1 MKKIPLHKK
10 LLLGAVTGGLGY
22 GSYKL
27 FKHTDAGSRKMEMIS
42 PVTPLLLVADDERRK
57 AAIAGGV
64 GAGVGAAG
72 ASRLFKAPYAKS
84 VDKAAGEVAGH
95 INSLKDDL
103 GKTPWYKFGKKRA
116 IKSEIADVFKAGQ
129 SDIARTISKGRKAG
143 VAGAVVGGI
152 VGGVAGAGLYASRHD
167 LKNKINNLY
176 NKTISKE
183 NRTNLVKSS
192 DSKYRD
198 LYIPYGA
205 VGGTLAGAAIGIR
218 RGKTLPVAALG
229 TIGGAA
235 TGGLAAGRGYLAEK
249 RGVHTDPVSNL
260 GVMGL
265 TTAGAAGSIYDVLKS
280 GGYIG
285 GKRAVKSYLSH
296 GAVGALAG
304 VGTGAAMMYHKDNK
318 ENRPNLVNS
327 AENDD
332 YVRTGAVTGGILG
345 MVGRKGFAVAPVLG
359 GAALGAGMG
368 YLAKKNSND
377 NYNSPIKD
385 HIKAIA
391 KTTIPLGAAGGAA
404 AVHIGSKAI
413 DKAMKEKPHLVSQL
427 PAHVLENVKQLKGA
441 KGALIGAGVGA
452 AGAALSSPVFGS
464 IYGGAVHLKRAIT
477 EKNNI
482 KSSEAQES
490 LRRVNEIIA
499 GLTVKQ
505 ATPIFKK
512 IVAKKK
518 ALGAST
524 SQAQK
529 AALKILHRIDK

>member
-1 MKKIPLHKK
+1 MPLHKK

-42 PVTPLLLVADDERRK
+42 PVTPLLLVADDERRN
-57 AAIAGGV
+57 AAIAGGI
-64 GAGVGAAG
+64 GAAAGAAG

-84 VDKAAGEVAGH
+84 ADETAGNVAKH

-103 GKTPWYKFGKKRA
+103 SKTPWYKLGKKRA
-116 IKSEIADVFKAGQ
+116 IKSEIADVFEAGKN
-129 SDIARTISKGRKAG
+129 SVAHSISKGRKAG

-152 VGGVAGAGLYASRHD
+152 VGGVAGAGLYAGRHD
-167 LKNKINNLY
+167 IKNKINNLY
-176 NKTISKE
+176 NKTIS
-183 NRTNLVKSS
+183 
-192 DSKYRD
+192 
-198 LYIPYGA
+198 
-205 VGGTLAGAAIGIR
+205 
-218 RGKTLPVAALG
+218 
-229 TIGGAA
+229 
-235 TGGLAAGRGYLAEK
+235 
-249 RGVHTDPVSNL
+249 
-260 GVMGL
+260 
-265 TTAGAAGSIYDVLKS
+265 
-280 GGYIG
+280 
-285 GKRAVKSYLSH
+285 
-296 GAVGALAG
+296 
-304 VGTGAAMMYHKDNK
+304 K

-332 YVRTGAVTGGILG
+332 YVRTGAVTDGILG
-345 MVGRKGFAVAPVLG
+345 AVGRKGFAVAPVLG
-359 GAALGAGMG
+359 GAAVGAGMG

>member
-22 GSYKL
+22 SSYKL
-27 FKHTDAGSRKMEMIS
+27 FKHTDAGSRKMEMIN
-42 PVTPLLLVADDERRK
+42 PVTPLLLVADDERRN
-57 AAIAGGV
+57 AAIAGGI
-64 GAGVGAAG
+64 GAAAGAAG

-176 NKTISKE
+176 
-183 NRTNLVKSS
+183 
-192 DSKYRD
+192 
-198 LYIPYGA
+198 
-205 VGGTLAGAAIGIR
+205 
-218 RGKTLPVAALG
+218 
-229 TIGGAA
+229 
-235 TGGLAAGRGYLAEK
+235 
-249 RGVHTDPVSNL
+249 
-260 GVMGL
+260 
-265 TTAGAAGSIYDVLKS
+265 
-280 GGYIG
+280 
-285 GKRAVKSYLSH
+285 
-296 GAVGALAG
+296 
-304 VGTGAAMMYHKDNK
+304 HKDNK

-359 GAALGAGMG
+359 GAAVGAGMG

>member
-1 MKKIPLHKK
+1 MKTIPLHKK

-152 VGGVAGAGLYASRHD
+152 VGGVAGAGLYASRHN

-176 NKTISKE
+176 NKTIS
-183 NRTNLVKSS
+183 
-192 DSKYRD
+192 
-198 LYIPYGA
+198 
-205 VGGTLAGAAIGIR
+205 
-218 RGKTLPVAALG
+218 
-229 TIGGAA
+229 
-235 TGGLAAGRGYLAEK
+235 
-249 RGVHTDPVSNL
+249 
-260 GVMGL
+260 
-265 TTAGAAGSIYDVLKS
+265 
-280 GGYIG
+280 
-285 GKRAVKSYLSH
+285 
-296 GAVGALAG
+296 
-304 VGTGAAMMYHKDNK
+304 K

-345 MVGRKGFAVAPVLG
+345 AVGRKGFAVAPVLG
-359 GAALGAGMG
+359 GAAVGAGMG

-529 AALKILHRIDK
+529 AALKVLHRIDK

>member
-22 GSYKL
+22 SSYKL
-27 FKHTDAGSRKMEMIS
+27 FKHTVAGSRKMEMIS
-42 PVTPLLLVADDERRK
+42 PVTPLLLVADDERRN

-64 GAGVGAAG
+64 GAAAGAAG

-152 VGGVAGAGLYASRHD
+152 VGGVAGAGLYAGRHD
-167 LKNKINNLY
+167 IKNKINNLY
-176 NKTISKE
+176 NKTIS
-183 NRTNLVKSS
+183 
-192 DSKYRD
+192 
-198 LYIPYGA
+198 
-205 VGGTLAGAAIGIR
+205 
-218 RGKTLPVAALG
+218 
-229 TIGGAA
+229 
-235 TGGLAAGRGYLAEK
+235 
-249 RGVHTDPVSNL
+249 
-260 GVMGL
+260 
-265 TTAGAAGSIYDVLKS
+265 
-280 GGYIG
+280 
-285 GKRAVKSYLSH
+285 
-296 GAVGALAG
+296 
-304 VGTGAAMMYHKDNK
+304 K

>member
-22 GSYKL
+22 SSYKL
-27 FKHTDAGSRKMEMIS
+27 FKHTDAGSRKMEMIT
-42 PVTPLLLVADDERRK
+42 PVTPLLLVADDERRN
-57 AAIAGGV
+57 AAIAGGI
-64 GAGVGAAG
+64 GAAAGAAG

-84 VDKAAGEVAGH
+84 ADETAGNVAKH

-103 GKTPWYKFGKKRA
+103 SKTPWYKLGKKRA
-116 IKSEIADVFKAGQ
+116 IKSEIADVFEAGKN
-129 SDIARTISKGRKAG
+129 SVAHSISKGRKAG

-176 NKTISKE
+176 NKTIS
-183 NRTNLVKSS
+183 
-192 DSKYRD
+192 
-198 LYIPYGA
+198 
-205 VGGTLAGAAIGIR
+205 
-218 RGKTLPVAALG
+218 
-229 TIGGAA
+229 
-235 TGGLAAGRGYLAEK
+235 
-249 RGVHTDPVSNL
+249 
-260 GVMGL
+260 
-265 TTAGAAGSIYDVLKS
+265 
-280 GGYIG
+280 
-285 GKRAVKSYLSH
+285 
-296 GAVGALAG
+296 
-304 VGTGAAMMYHKDNK
+304 K

>member
-42 PVTPLLLVADDERRK
+42 PVTPLLLVADDERRN
-57 AAIAGGV
+57 AAIAGGI
-64 GAGVGAAG
+64 GAAAGAAG

-152 VGGVAGAGLYASRHD
+152 VGGVAGAGLYAGRHD
-167 LKNKINNLY
+167 IKNKINNLY
-176 NKTISKE
+176 NKTIS
-183 NRTNLVKSS
+183 
-192 DSKYRD
+192 
-198 LYIPYGA
+198 
-205 VGGTLAGAAIGIR
+205 
-218 RGKTLPVAALG
+218 
-229 TIGGAA
+229 
-235 TGGLAAGRGYLAEK
+235 
-249 RGVHTDPVSNL
+249 
-260 GVMGL
+260 
-265 TTAGAAGSIYDVLKS
+265 
-280 GGYIG
+280 
-285 GKRAVKSYLSH
+285 
-296 GAVGALAG
+296 
-304 VGTGAAMMYHKDNK
+304 K

-359 GAALGAGMG
+359 GAAVGAGMG

-529 AALKILHRIDK
+529 AALKVLHRIDK

>member
-84 VDKAAGEVAGH
+84 ADETAGNVAKH

-103 GKTPWYKFGKKRA
+103 SKTPWYKLGKKRA
-116 IKSEIADVFKAGQ
+116 IKSEIADVFEAGKN
-129 SDIARTISKGRKAG
+129 SVAHSISKGRKAG

-152 VGGVAGAGLYASRHD
+152 VGGVAGAGLYAGRHD
-167 LKNKINNLY
+167 IKNKINNLY
-176 NKTISKE
+176 NKTIS
-183 NRTNLVKSS
+183 
-192 DSKYRD
+192 
-198 LYIPYGA
+198 
-205 VGGTLAGAAIGIR
+205 
-218 RGKTLPVAALG
+218 
-229 TIGGAA
+229 
-235 TGGLAAGRGYLAEK
+235 
-249 RGVHTDPVSNL
+249 
-260 GVMGL
+260 
-265 TTAGAAGSIYDVLKS
+265 
-280 GGYIG
+280 
-285 GKRAVKSYLSH
+285 
-296 GAVGALAG
+296 
-304 VGTGAAMMYHKDNK
+304 K

-359 GAALGAGMG
+359 GAAVGAGMG

-427 PAHVLENVKQLKGA
+427 PAHVLENVNQLKGA
-441 KGALIGAGVGA
+441 KGALIGAGLGA

>member
-1 MKKIPLHKK
+1 M
-10 LLLGAVTGGLGY
+10 LLGAVTGGLGY
-22 GSYKL
+22 SSYKL
-27 FKHTDAGSRKMEMIS
+27 FKHTDAGSRKMGMIS

-116 IKSEIADVFKAGQ
+116 IKSELADVFKAGQ
-129 SDIARTISKGRKAG
+129 SDIARNISKGRKAG

-183 NRTNLVKSS
+183 NR
-192 DSKYRD
+192 
-198 LYIPYGA
+198 
-205 VGGTLAGAAIGIR
+205 
-218 RGKTLPVAALG
+218 
-229 TIGGAA
+229 
-235 TGGLAAGRGYLAEK
+235 
-249 RGVHTDPVSNL
+249 
-260 GVMGL
+260 
-265 TTAGAAGSIYDVLKS
+265 
-280 GGYIG
+280 
-285 GKRAVKSYLSH
+285 
-296 GAVGALAG
+296 
-304 VGTGAAMMYHKDNK
+304 
-318 ENRPNLVNS
+318 PNLVNS

-359 GAALGAGMG
+359 GAAVGAGMG

>member
-22 GSYKL
+22 SSYKL

-103 GKTPWYKFGKKRA
+103 GKTPWYKLGKKRA

-152 VGGVAGAGLYASRHD
+152 VGGVAGAGLYAGRHD
-167 LKNKINNLY
+167 IKNKINNLY
-176 NKTISKE
+176 NKTIS
-183 NRTNLVKSS
+183 
-192 DSKYRD
+192 
-198 LYIPYGA
+198 
-205 VGGTLAGAAIGIR
+205 
-218 RGKTLPVAALG
+218 
-229 TIGGAA
+229 
-235 TGGLAAGRGYLAEK
+235 
-249 RGVHTDPVSNL
+249 
-260 GVMGL
+260 
-265 TTAGAAGSIYDVLKS
+265 
-280 GGYIG
+280 
-285 GKRAVKSYLSH
+285 
-296 GAVGALAG
+296 
-304 VGTGAAMMYHKDNK
+304 K

-359 GAALGAGMG
+359 GAAVGAGMG

-529 AALKILHRIDK
+529 AALKVLHRIDK

>member
-1 MKKIPLHKK
+1 M
-10 LLLGAVTGGLGY
+10 LLGAVTGGLGY

-42 PVTPLLLVADDERRK
+42 PVTPLLLVADDERRN

-103 GKTPWYKFGKKRA
+103 GKTPWYKLGKKRA

-152 VGGVAGAGLYASRHD
+152 VGGVAGAGLYAGRHD
-167 LKNKINNLY
+167 IKNKINNLY

-183 NRTNLVKSS
+183 NR
-192 DSKYRD
+192 
-198 LYIPYGA
+198 
-205 VGGTLAGAAIGIR
+205 
-218 RGKTLPVAALG
+218 
-229 TIGGAA
+229 
-235 TGGLAAGRGYLAEK
+235 
-249 RGVHTDPVSNL
+249 
-260 GVMGL
+260 
-265 TTAGAAGSIYDVLKS
+265 
-280 GGYIG
+280 
-285 GKRAVKSYLSH
+285 
-296 GAVGALAG
+296 
-304 VGTGAAMMYHKDNK
+304 
-318 ENRPNLVNS
+318 PNLV
-327 AENDD
+327 
-332 YVRTGAVTGGILG
+332 
-345 MVGRKGFAVAPVLG
+345 
-359 GAALGAGMG
+359 
-368 YLAKKNSND
+368 
-377 NYNSPIKD
+377 
-385 HIKAIA
+385 
-391 KTTIPLGAAGGAA
+391 
-404 AVHIGSKAI
+404 
-413 DKAMKEKPHLVSQL
+413 
-427 PAHVLENVKQLKGA
+427 
-441 KGALIGAGVGA
+441 
-452 AGAALSSPVFGS
+452 
-464 IYGGAVHLKRAIT
+464 
-477 EKNNI
+477 

-518 ALGAST
+518 AAGAST

>member
-42 PVTPLLLVADDERRK
+42 PVTPLLLVADDERRN

-64 GAGVGAAG
+64 GAAAGAAG

-84 VDKAAGEVAGH
+84 ADETAGNVAKH

-152 VGGVAGAGLYASRHD
+152 VGGVAGAGLYAGRHD
-167 LKNKINNLY
+167 IKNKINNLY
-176 NKTISKE
+176 NKTIS
-183 NRTNLVKSS
+183 
-192 DSKYRD
+192 
-198 LYIPYGA
+198 
-205 VGGTLAGAAIGIR
+205 
-218 RGKTLPVAALG
+218 
-229 TIGGAA
+229 
-235 TGGLAAGRGYLAEK
+235 
-249 RGVHTDPVSNL
+249 
-260 GVMGL
+260 
-265 TTAGAAGSIYDVLKS
+265 
-280 GGYIG
+280 
-285 GKRAVKSYLSH
+285 
-296 GAVGALAG
+296 
-304 VGTGAAMMYHKDNK
+304 K

-359 GAALGAGMG
+359 GAALGAGLG
-368 YLAKKNSND
+368 YVAKKNSND

-518 ALGAST
+518 AAGAST

>member
-57 AAIAGGV
+57 AAIAGGI
-64 GAGVGAAG
+64 GAAAGAAG

-84 VDKAAGEVAGH
+84 ADETAGNVAKH

-103 GKTPWYKFGKKRA
+103 SKTPWYKLGKKRA
-116 IKSEIADVFKAGQ
+116 IKSEIADVFEAGKN
-129 SDIARTISKGRKAG
+129 SVAHSISKGRKAG

-176 NKTISKE
+176 NKTIS
-183 NRTNLVKSS
+183 
-192 DSKYRD
+192 
-198 LYIPYGA
+198 
-205 VGGTLAGAAIGIR
+205 
-218 RGKTLPVAALG
+218 
-229 TIGGAA
+229 
-235 TGGLAAGRGYLAEK
+235 
-249 RGVHTDPVSNL
+249 
-260 GVMGL
+260 
-265 TTAGAAGSIYDVLKS
+265 
-280 GGYIG
+280 
-285 GKRAVKSYLSH
+285 
-296 GAVGALAG
+296 
-304 VGTGAAMMYHKDNK
+304 K

>member
-1 MKKIPLHKK
+1 M
-10 LLLGAVTGGLGY
+10 LLGAVTGGLGY

-183 NRTNLVKSS
+183 NRPNLVKSS

-235 TGGLAAGRGYLAEK
+235 TGGL
-249 RGVHTDPVSNL
+249 
-260 GVMGL
+260 
-265 TTAGAAGSIYDVLKS
+265 
-280 GGYIG
+280 
-285 GKRAVKSYLSH
+285 
-296 GAVGALAG
+296 
-304 VGTGAAMMYHKDNK
+304 
-318 ENRPNLVNS
+318 
-327 AENDD
+327 
-332 YVRTGAVTGGILG
+332 
-345 MVGRKGFAVAPVLG
+345 
-359 GAALGAGMG
+359 
-368 YLAKKNSND
+368 
-377 NYNSPIKD
+377 
-385 HIKAIA
+385 
-391 KTTIPLGAAGGAA
+391 A

-518 ALGAST
+518 AAGAST

>member
-22 GSYKL
+22 SSYKL

-183 NRTNLVKSS
+183 NR
-192 DSKYRD
+192 
-198 LYIPYGA
+198 
-205 VGGTLAGAAIGIR
+205 
-218 RGKTLPVAALG
+218 
-229 TIGGAA
+229 
-235 TGGLAAGRGYLAEK
+235 
-249 RGVHTDPVSNL
+249 
-260 GVMGL
+260 
-265 TTAGAAGSIYDVLKS
+265 
-280 GGYIG
+280 
-285 GKRAVKSYLSH
+285 
-296 GAVGALAG
+296 
-304 VGTGAAMMYHKDNK
+304 
-318 ENRPNLVNS
+318 PNLVNS

-359 GAALGAGMG
+359 GAAVGAGMG

>member
-57 AAIAGGV
+57 ATIAGGV

-129 SDIARTISKGRKAG
+129 SDIVRTISKGRKAG

-183 NRTNLVKSS
+183 NRPNLVKSS

-205 VGGTLAGAAIGIR
+205 VGGTL
-218 RGKTLPVAALG
+218 
-229 TIGGAA
+229 
-235 TGGLAAGRGYLAEK
+235 
-249 RGVHTDPVSNL
+249 
-260 GVMGL
+260 
-265 TTAGAAGSIYDVLKS
+265 
-280 GGYIG
+280 
-285 GKRAVKSYLSH
+285 
-296 GAVGALAG
+296 
-304 VGTGAAMMYHKDNK
+304 
-318 ENRPNLVNS
+318 
-327 AENDD
+327 
-332 YVRTGAVTGGILG
+332 
-345 MVGRKGFAVAPVLG
+345 
-359 GAALGAGMG
+359 
-368 YLAKKNSND
+368 
-377 NYNSPIKD
+377 
-385 HIKAIA
+385 
-391 KTTIPLGAAGGAA
+391 
-404 AVHIGSKAI
+404 
-413 DKAMKEKPHLVSQL
+413 
-427 PAHVLENVKQLKGA
+427 
-441 KGALIGAGVGA
+441 

>member
-22 GSYKL
+22 SSYKL

-183 NRTNLVKSS
+183 NR
-192 DSKYRD
+192 
-198 LYIPYGA
+198 
-205 VGGTLAGAAIGIR
+205 
-218 RGKTLPVAALG
+218 
-229 TIGGAA
+229 
-235 TGGLAAGRGYLAEK
+235 
-249 RGVHTDPVSNL
+249 
-260 GVMGL
+260 
-265 TTAGAAGSIYDVLKS
+265 
-280 GGYIG
+280 
-285 GKRAVKSYLSH
+285 
-296 GAVGALAG
+296 
-304 VGTGAAMMYHKDNK
+304 
-318 ENRPNLVNS
+318 PNLVNS

-359 GAALGAGMG
+359 GAAVGAGMG

-391 KTTIPLGAAGGAA
+391 KTTIPLGAAGGSA

-441 KGALIGAGVGA
+441 KGALMGAGVGA

>member
-42 PVTPLLLVADDERRK
+42 PVTPLLLVADDERRN

-64 GAGVGAAG
+64 GAAAGAAG

-84 VDKAAGEVAGH
+84 ADETAGNVAKH

-103 GKTPWYKFGKKRA
+103 SKTPWYKLGKKRA
-116 IKSEIADVFKAGQ
+116 IKSEIADVFEAGKN
-129 SDIARTISKGRKAG
+129 SVAHSISKGRKAG

-183 NRTNLVKSS
+183 NR
-192 DSKYRD
+192 
-198 LYIPYGA
+198 
-205 VGGTLAGAAIGIR
+205 
-218 RGKTLPVAALG
+218 
-229 TIGGAA
+229 
-235 TGGLAAGRGYLAEK
+235 
-249 RGVHTDPVSNL
+249 
-260 GVMGL
+260 
-265 TTAGAAGSIYDVLKS
+265 
-280 GGYIG
+280 
-285 GKRAVKSYLSH
+285 
-296 GAVGALAG
+296 
-304 VGTGAAMMYHKDNK
+304 
-318 ENRPNLVNS
+318 PNLVNS

-345 MVGRKGFAVAPVLG
+345 AVAPVLG

-368 YLAKKNSND
+368 YLVKKNSND

>member
-22 GSYKL
+22 SSYKL
-27 FKHTDAGSRKMEMIS
+27 FKHTDAGRRKMEMIS
-42 PVTPLLLVADDERRK
+42 PVTPLLLVADDERRN
-57 AAIAGGV
+57 AAIAGGI
-64 GAGVGAAG
+64 GAAAGAAG

-152 VGGVAGAGLYASRHD
+152 VGGVAGAGLYAGRHD
-167 LKNKINNLY
+167 IKNKINNLY
-176 NKTISKE
+176 NKTIS
-183 NRTNLVKSS
+183 
-192 DSKYRD
+192 
-198 LYIPYGA
+198 
-205 VGGTLAGAAIGIR
+205 
-218 RGKTLPVAALG
+218 
-229 TIGGAA
+229 
-235 TGGLAAGRGYLAEK
+235 
-249 RGVHTDPVSNL
+249 
-260 GVMGL
+260 
-265 TTAGAAGSIYDVLKS
+265 
-280 GGYIG
+280 
-285 GKRAVKSYLSH
+285 
-296 GAVGALAG
+296 
-304 VGTGAAMMYHKDNK
+304 K

-345 MVGRKGFAVAPVLG
+345 AVGRKGFAVAPVLG
-359 GAALGAGMG
+359 GAAVGAGMG

>member
-42 PVTPLLLVADDERRK
+42 PITPLLLVADDERRK

-72 ASRLFKAPYAKS
+72 ASRLFKAHYAKGI
-84 VDKAAGEVAGH
+84 DKAAGEVAGH

-129 SDIARTISKGRKAG
+129 RDIARTISKGRKAG
-143 VAGAVVGGI
+143 VAGALIGAGVGA
-152 VGGVAGAGLYASRHD
+152 AGAGLYASRHD

-176 NKTISKE
+176 NKTIS
-183 NRTNLVKSS
+183 
-192 DSKYRD
+192 
-198 LYIPYGA
+198 
-205 VGGTLAGAAIGIR
+205 
-218 RGKTLPVAALG
+218 
-229 TIGGAA
+229 
-235 TGGLAAGRGYLAEK
+235 
-249 RGVHTDPVSNL
+249 
-260 GVMGL
+260 
-265 TTAGAAGSIYDVLKS
+265 
-280 GGYIG
+280 
-285 GKRAVKSYLSH
+285 
-296 GAVGALAG
+296 
-304 VGTGAAMMYHKDNK
+304 K

-427 PAHVLENVKQLKGA
+427 PAHVLETVKQLKGA
-441 KGALIGAGVGA
+441 KSALIGAGVGA

>member
-22 GSYKL
+22 SSYKL
-27 FKHTDAGSRKMEMIS
+27 FKDAGSRKMEMIS
-42 PVTPLLLVADDERRK
+42 PVTPLLLVADDERRN

-64 GAGVGAAG
+64 GAAAGAAG

-84 VDKAAGEVAGH
+84 ADETAGNVAKH

-103 GKTPWYKFGKKRA
+103 SKTPWYKLGKKRA
-116 IKSEIADVFKAGQ
+116 IKSEIADVFEAGKN
-129 SDIARTISKGRKAG
+129 SVAHSISKGRKAG

-152 VGGVAGAGLYASRHD
+152 VGGVAGAGLYAGRHD
-167 LKNKINNLY
+167 IKNKINNLY

-183 NRTNLVKSS
+183 NRPNLVKSS

-205 VGGTLAGAAIGIR
+205 VGGT
-218 RGKTLPVAALG
+218 
-229 TIGGAA
+229 
-235 TGGLAAGRGYLAEK
+235 
-249 RGVHTDPVSNL
+249 
-260 GVMGL
+260 
-265 TTAGAAGSIYDVLKS
+265 
-280 GGYIG
+280 
-285 GKRAVKSYLSH
+285 
-296 GAVGALAG
+296 LAG

-359 GAALGAGMG
+359 GAALGAGLG
-368 YLAKKNSND
+368 YVAKKNSND

-518 ALGAST
+518 AAGAST

>member
-42 PVTPLLLVADDERRK
+42 PVTPLLLVADDERRN

-64 GAGVGAAG
+64 GAAAGAAG

-103 GKTPWYKFGKKRA
+103 GKTTRYKFGKKRA

-152 VGGVAGAGLYASRHD
+152 VGGVAGAGLYAGRHD

-176 NKTISKE
+176 NKTIS
-183 NRTNLVKSS
+183 
-192 DSKYRD
+192 
-198 LYIPYGA
+198 
-205 VGGTLAGAAIGIR
+205 
-218 RGKTLPVAALG
+218 
-229 TIGGAA
+229 
-235 TGGLAAGRGYLAEK
+235 
-249 RGVHTDPVSNL
+249 
-260 GVMGL
+260 
-265 TTAGAAGSIYDVLKS
+265 
-280 GGYIG
+280 
-285 GKRAVKSYLSH
+285 
-296 GAVGALAG
+296 
-304 VGTGAAMMYHKDNK
+304 K

-345 MVGRKGFAVAPVLG
+345 AVGRKGFAVAPVLG
-359 GAALGAGMG
+359 GAAVGAGMG

-518 ALGAST
+518 AAGAST

>member
-27 FKHTDAGSRKMEMIS
+27 FKHTDAGSRKMGMIS

-64 GAGVGAAG
+64 GAAAGSAG

-152 VGGVAGAGLYASRHD
+152 VGGVAGAGLYAGRHD
-167 LKNKINNLY
+167 IKNKINNLY
-176 NKTISKE
+176 NKTIS
-183 NRTNLVKSS
+183 
-192 DSKYRD
+192 
-198 LYIPYGA
+198 
-205 VGGTLAGAAIGIR
+205 
-218 RGKTLPVAALG
+218 
-229 TIGGAA
+229 
-235 TGGLAAGRGYLAEK
+235 
-249 RGVHTDPVSNL
+249 
-260 GVMGL
+260 
-265 TTAGAAGSIYDVLKS
+265 
-280 GGYIG
+280 
-285 GKRAVKSYLSH
+285 
-296 GAVGALAG
+296 
-304 VGTGAAMMYHKDNK
+304 K

-359 GAALGAGMG
+359 GAAVGAGMG

-441 KGALIGAGVGA
+441 KGALMGAGVGA

-518 ALGAST
+518 AAGAST

>member
-27 FKHTDAGSRKMEMIS
+27 FKHTDAGSRKMEMIT
-42 PVTPLLLVADDERRK
+42 PVTPLLLVADDERRN

-64 GAGVGAAG
+64 GAAAGAAG

-167 LKNKINNLY
+167 IKNKINNLY
-176 NKTISKE
+176 NKTIS
-183 NRTNLVKSS
+183 
-192 DSKYRD
+192 
-198 LYIPYGA
+198 
-205 VGGTLAGAAIGIR
+205 
-218 RGKTLPVAALG
+218 
-229 TIGGAA
+229 
-235 TGGLAAGRGYLAEK
+235 
-249 RGVHTDPVSNL
+249 
-260 GVMGL
+260 
-265 TTAGAAGSIYDVLKS
+265 
-280 GGYIG
+280 
-285 GKRAVKSYLSH
+285 
-296 GAVGALAG
+296 
-304 VGTGAAMMYHKDNK
+304 K

-359 GAALGAGMG
+359 GAAFGAGLG
-368 YLAKKNSND
+368 YVAKKNSND

>member
-42 PVTPLLLVADDERRK
+42 PVTPLLLVADDERRN

-64 GAGVGAAG
+64 GAAAGAAG

-84 VDKAAGEVAGH
+84 ADETAGNVAKH

-103 GKTPWYKFGKKRA
+103 SKTPWYKLGKKRA
-116 IKSEIADVFKAGQ
+116 IKSEIADVFEAGKN
-129 SDIARTISKGRKAG
+129 SVARSISRGRKAG
-143 VAGAVVGGI
+143 VAGALVGGV
-152 VGGVAGAGLYASRHD
+152 VGGVAGAGLYAGRHD
-167 LKNKINNLY
+167 IKNKINNLY

-183 NRTNLVKSS
+183 NR
-192 DSKYRD
+192 
-198 LYIPYGA
+198 
-205 VGGTLAGAAIGIR
+205 
-218 RGKTLPVAALG
+218 
-229 TIGGAA
+229 
-235 TGGLAAGRGYLAEK
+235 
-249 RGVHTDPVSNL
+249 
-260 GVMGL
+260 
-265 TTAGAAGSIYDVLKS
+265 
-280 GGYIG
+280 
-285 GKRAVKSYLSH
+285 
-296 GAVGALAG
+296 
-304 VGTGAAMMYHKDNK
+304 
-318 ENRPNLVNS
+318 PNLVNS

-332 YVRTGAVTGGILG
+332 YIRTGAVTGGILG
-345 MVGRKGFAVAPVLG
+345 AVGRKGFAVAPVLG
-359 GAALGAGMG
+359 GAALGAGLG
-368 YLAKKNSND
+368 YVAKKNSND

-464 IYGGAVHLKRAIT
+464 IYDGAVHLKRAIT

>member
-152 VGGVAGAGLYASRHD
+152 VGGVAGAGLYAGRHD
-167 LKNKINNLY
+167 IKNKINNLY
-176 NKTISKE
+176 NKTIS
-183 NRTNLVKSS
+183 
-192 DSKYRD
+192 
-198 LYIPYGA
+198 
-205 VGGTLAGAAIGIR
+205 
-218 RGKTLPVAALG
+218 
-229 TIGGAA
+229 
-235 TGGLAAGRGYLAEK
+235 
-249 RGVHTDPVSNL
+249 
-260 GVMGL
+260 
-265 TTAGAAGSIYDVLKS
+265 
-280 GGYIG
+280 
-285 GKRAVKSYLSH
+285 
-296 GAVGALAG
+296 
-304 VGTGAAMMYHKDNK
+304 K

-359 GAALGAGMG
+359 GAAVGAGMG

>member
-22 GSYKL
+22 SSYKL

-42 PVTPLLLVADDERRK
+42 PVTPLLLVADDERRN
-57 AAIAGGV
+57 AAIAGGI
-64 GAGVGAAG
+64 GAAAGAAG

-84 VDKAAGEVAGH
+84 ADETAGNVAKH

-103 GKTPWYKFGKKRA
+103 SKTPWYKLGKKRA
-116 IKSEIADVFKAGQ
+116 IKSEIADVFEAGKN
-129 SDIARTISKGRKAG
+129 SVAHSISKGRKAG

-152 VGGVAGAGLYASRHD
+152 VGGVAGAGLYAGRHD
-167 LKNKINNLY
+167 IKNKINNLY

-183 NRTNLVKSS
+183 NRPNLVKSS

-304 VGTGAAMMYHKDNK
+304 VGTGAA
-318 ENRPNLVNS
+318 
-327 AENDD
+327 
-332 YVRTGAVTGGILG
+332 
-345 MVGRKGFAVAPVLG
+345 
-359 GAALGAGMG
+359 
-368 YLAKKNSND
+368 
-377 NYNSPIKD
+377 
-385 HIKAIA
+385 
-391 KTTIPLGAAGGAA
+391 
-404 AVHIGSKAI
+404 
-413 DKAMKEKPHLVSQL
+413 
-427 PAHVLENVKQLKGA
+427 
-441 KGALIGAGVGA
+441 
-452 AGAALSSPVFGS
+452 LSSPVFGS

-529 AALKILHRIDK
+529 AALKVLHRIDK

>member
-1 MKKIPLHKK
+1 
-10 LLLGAVTGGLGY
+10 
-22 GSYKL
+22 
-27 FKHTDAGSRKMEMIS
+27 MIS

-84 VDKAAGEVAGH
+84 ADETAGNVAKH

-103 GKTPWYKFGKKRA
+103 SKTPWYKLGKKRA
-116 IKSEIADVFKAGQ
+116 IKSEIADVFEAGKN
-129 SDIARTISKGRKAG
+129 SVAHSISKGRKAG

-152 VGGVAGAGLYASRHD
+152 VGGVAGAGLYAGRHD
-167 LKNKINNLY
+167 IKNKINNLY
-176 NKTISKE
+176 NKTIS
-183 NRTNLVKSS
+183 
-192 DSKYRD
+192 
-198 LYIPYGA
+198 
-205 VGGTLAGAAIGIR
+205 
-218 RGKTLPVAALG
+218 
-229 TIGGAA
+229 
-235 TGGLAAGRGYLAEK
+235 
-249 RGVHTDPVSNL
+249 
-260 GVMGL
+260 
-265 TTAGAAGSIYDVLKS
+265 
-280 GGYIG
+280 
-285 GKRAVKSYLSH
+285 
-296 GAVGALAG
+296 
-304 VGTGAAMMYHKDNK
+304 K

-359 GAALGAGMG
+359 GAALGAGLG
-368 YLAKKNSND
+368 YVAKKNSND

>member
-42 PVTPLLLVADDERRK
+42 PVTPLLLVADDERRN

-64 GAGVGAAG
+64 GAAAGAAG

-84 VDKAAGEVAGH
+84 ADETAGNVAKH

-103 GKTPWYKFGKKRA
+103 SKTPWYKLGKKRA
-116 IKSEIADVFKAGQ
+116 IKSEIADVFEAGKN
-129 SDIARTISKGRKAG
+129 SVAHSISKGRKAG

-152 VGGVAGAGLYASRHD
+152 VGGVAGAGLYAGRHD
-167 LKNKINNLY
+167 IKNKINNLY
-176 NKTISKE
+176 NKTIS
-183 NRTNLVKSS
+183 
-192 DSKYRD
+192 
-198 LYIPYGA
+198 
-205 VGGTLAGAAIGIR
+205 
-218 RGKTLPVAALG
+218 
-229 TIGGAA
+229 
-235 TGGLAAGRGYLAEK
+235 
-249 RGVHTDPVSNL
+249 
-260 GVMGL
+260 
-265 TTAGAAGSIYDVLKS
+265 
-280 GGYIG
+280 
-285 GKRAVKSYLSH
+285 
-296 GAVGALAG
+296 
-304 VGTGAAMMYHKDNK
+304 K

-359 GAALGAGMG
+359 GAALGAGLG
-368 YLAKKNSND
+368 YVAKKNSND

-427 PAHVLENVKQLKGA
+427 PAHALENVKQLKGA

>member
-22 GSYKL
+22 SSYKL

-42 PVTPLLLVADDERRK
+42 PVTPLLLVADDERRN

-152 VGGVAGAGLYASRHD
+152 VGGVAGAGLYAGRHD
-167 LKNKINNLY
+167 IKNKINNLY
-176 NKTISKE
+176 NKTIS
-183 NRTNLVKSS
+183 
-192 DSKYRD
+192 
-198 LYIPYGA
+198 
-205 VGGTLAGAAIGIR
+205 
-218 RGKTLPVAALG
+218 
-229 TIGGAA
+229 
-235 TGGLAAGRGYLAEK
+235 
-249 RGVHTDPVSNL
+249 
-260 GVMGL
+260 
-265 TTAGAAGSIYDVLKS
+265 
-280 GGYIG
+280 
-285 GKRAVKSYLSH
+285 
-296 GAVGALAG
+296 
-304 VGTGAAMMYHKDNK
+304 K

-359 GAALGAGMG
+359 GAALGAGLG
-368 YLAKKNSND
+368 YVAKKNSND

-391 KTTIPLGAAGGAA
+391 KATIPLGAAGGAA

>member
-22 GSYKL
+22 SSYKL

-183 NRTNLVKSS
+183 NR
-192 DSKYRD
+192 
-198 LYIPYGA
+198 
-205 VGGTLAGAAIGIR
+205 
-218 RGKTLPVAALG
+218 
-229 TIGGAA
+229 
-235 TGGLAAGRGYLAEK
+235 
-249 RGVHTDPVSNL
+249 
-260 GVMGL
+260 
-265 TTAGAAGSIYDVLKS
+265 
-280 GGYIG
+280 
-285 GKRAVKSYLSH
+285 
-296 GAVGALAG
+296 
-304 VGTGAAMMYHKDNK
+304 
-318 ENRPNLVNS
+318 PNLVNS

-359 GAALGAGMG
+359 GAAVGAGMG

-490 LRRVNEIIA
+490 LRRVNGIIA

-518 ALGAST
+518 AAGAST

-529 AALKILHRIDK
+529 VALKILHRIDK

>member
-1 MKKIPLHKK
+1 M
-10 LLLGAVTGGLGY
+10 LLGAVTGGLGY

-103 GKTPWYKFGKKRA
+103 GKTPWYKFCKKRA

-143 VAGAVVGGI
+143 VAGA
-152 VGGVAGAGLYASRHD
+152 GLYASRHD

-176 NKTISKE
+176 NKTIS
-183 NRTNLVKSS
+183 
-192 DSKYRD
+192 
-198 LYIPYGA
+198 
-205 VGGTLAGAAIGIR
+205 
-218 RGKTLPVAALG
+218 
-229 TIGGAA
+229 
-235 TGGLAAGRGYLAEK
+235 
-249 RGVHTDPVSNL
+249 
-260 GVMGL
+260 
-265 TTAGAAGSIYDVLKS
+265 
-280 GGYIG
+280 
-285 GKRAVKSYLSH
+285 
-296 GAVGALAG
+296 
-304 VGTGAAMMYHKDNK
+304 K

-359 GAALGAGMG
+359 GAAVGAGMG

-529 AALKILHRIDK
+529 AALKVLHRIDK

>member
-84 VDKAAGEVAGH
+84 ADETAGNVAKH

-103 GKTPWYKFGKKRA
+103 SKTPWYKLGKKRA
-116 IKSEIADVFKAGQ
+116 IKSEIADVFEAGKN
-129 SDIARTISKGRKAG
+129 SVAHSISKGRKAG

-152 VGGVAGAGLYASRHD
+152 VGGVAGAGLYAGRHD

-176 NKTISKE
+176 NKT
-183 NRTNLVKSS
+183 
-192 DSKYRD
+192 
-198 LYIPYGA
+198 
-205 VGGTLAGAAIGIR
+205 
-218 RGKTLPVAALG
+218 
-229 TIGGAA
+229 
-235 TGGLAAGRGYLAEK
+235 
-249 RGVHTDPVSNL
+249 VS
-260 GVMGL
+260 
-265 TTAGAAGSIYDVLKS
+265 
-280 GGYIG
+280 
-285 GKRAVKSYLSH
+285 
-296 GAVGALAG
+296 
-304 VGTGAAMMYHKDNK
+304 K

-359 GAALGAGMG
+359 GAAVGAGMG

-518 ALGAST
+518 AAGAST

-529 AALKILHRIDK
+529 AALKVLHRIDK

>member
-152 VGGVAGAGLYASRHD
+152 VGGVAGAGLYAGRHD
-167 LKNKINNLY
+167 IKNKINNLY
-176 NKTISKE
+176 NKTIS
-183 NRTNLVKSS
+183 
-192 DSKYRD
+192 
-198 LYIPYGA
+198 
-205 VGGTLAGAAIGIR
+205 
-218 RGKTLPVAALG
+218 
-229 TIGGAA
+229 
-235 TGGLAAGRGYLAEK
+235 
-249 RGVHTDPVSNL
+249 
-260 GVMGL
+260 
-265 TTAGAAGSIYDVLKS
+265 
-280 GGYIG
+280 
-285 GKRAVKSYLSH
+285 
-296 GAVGALAG
+296 
-304 VGTGAAMMYHKDNK
+304 K

-359 GAALGAGMG
+359 GAAVGAGMG

-518 ALGAST
+518 AAGAST

>member
-42 PVTPLLLVADDERRK
+42 PVTPLLLVADDERRN

-64 GAGVGAAG
+64 GAAAGAAG

-152 VGGVAGAGLYASRHD
+152 VGGVAGAGLYAGRHD
-167 LKNKINNLY
+167 IKNKINNLY
-176 NKTISKE
+176 NKTIS
-183 NRTNLVKSS
+183 
-192 DSKYRD
+192 
-198 LYIPYGA
+198 
-205 VGGTLAGAAIGIR
+205 
-218 RGKTLPVAALG
+218 
-229 TIGGAA
+229 
-235 TGGLAAGRGYLAEK
+235 
-249 RGVHTDPVSNL
+249 
-260 GVMGL
+260 
-265 TTAGAAGSIYDVLKS
+265 
-280 GGYIG
+280 
-285 GKRAVKSYLSH
+285 
-296 GAVGALAG
+296 
-304 VGTGAAMMYHKDNK
+304 K

-345 MVGRKGFAVAPVLG
+345 AVGRKGFAVAPVLG
-359 GAALGAGMG
+359 GAAVGAGMG

-518 ALGAST
+518 AAGAST

>member
-22 GSYKL
+22 SSYKL

-42 PVTPLLLVADDERRK
+42 PVTPLLLVADDERRN

-64 GAGVGAAG
+64 GAAAGAAG

-84 VDKAAGEVAGH
+84 ADETAGNVAKH

-103 GKTPWYKFGKKRA
+103 SKTPWYKLGKKRA

-143 VAGAVVGGI
+143 VAGA
-152 VGGVAGAGLYASRHD
+152 GLYAGRHD
-167 LKNKINNLY
+167 IKNKINNLY

-183 NRTNLVKSS
+183 NR
-192 DSKYRD
+192 
-198 LYIPYGA
+198 
-205 VGGTLAGAAIGIR
+205 
-218 RGKTLPVAALG
+218 
-229 TIGGAA
+229 
-235 TGGLAAGRGYLAEK
+235 
-249 RGVHTDPVSNL
+249 
-260 GVMGL
+260 
-265 TTAGAAGSIYDVLKS
+265 
-280 GGYIG
+280 
-285 GKRAVKSYLSH
+285 
-296 GAVGALAG
+296 
-304 VGTGAAMMYHKDNK
+304 
-318 ENRPNLVNS
+318 PNLVNG

-359 GAALGAGMG
+359 GAAVGAGMG

-391 KTTIPLGAAGGAA
+391 KTTIPIGAAGGAA

-529 AALKILHRIDK
+529 AALKVLHRIDK